1 VTCRIVVAGSSCGAG
16 VGVGKIG
23 EGTLGCGAGGV
34 GDNDVGICSG
44 MGVTYRSWE
53 VEKAG

>member
-1 VTCRIVVAGSSCGAG
+1 MTCRIVVAGSSCGAG